1 VYGAQPHADL
11 LMQDISEATPAA
23 SATAAAELRARNA
36 HRHEVR
42 YTLLTMA
49 IGLVMGAGATFLV
62 REGVIPLA
70 GLTGPLGTCAL
81 EVVVYAVLFDGY
93 FYALHR
99 LLHTRWMYQHIHVVH
114 HRSTSPTLLT
124 ALAFHPVEA
133 ILIMAFMPVAMCIIP
148 IHLVSLVIVSAFLF
162 GSILLAHCGYEV
174 FPRWWARVP
183 LLNWYVTPRVHEE
196 HHKRRDCN
204 YSATLSI
211 FDRTF
216 RTLRHE
222 E

>member
-1 VYGAQPHADL
+1 MPIPDSSHAHAQ
-11 LMQDISEATPAA
+11 
-23 SATAAAELRARNA
+23 LRARNIF
-36 HRHEVR
+36 RHELF
-42 YTLLTMA
+42 YSGLTMVCGLA
-49 IGLVMGAGATFLV
+49 MGAAATVLVRAGVMPFAGLV
-62 REGVIPLA
+62 
-70 GLTGPLGTCAL
+70 GPLGTCAV
-81 EVVVYAVLFDGY
+81 EVVVYVVLFDAY

-99 LLHTRWMYQHIHVVH
+99 LLHTKWLYQRIHVIH

-133 ILIMAFMPVAMCIIP
+133 LAIMIFIPVAMCVMP
-148 IHLVSLVIVSAFLF
+148 IHLVSLVVVSLFLS
-162 GSILLAHCGYEV
+162 GSILLAHCGREV
-174 FPRWWARVP
+174 FPRWWGKVP
-183 LLNWYVTPRVHEE
+183 VLNWYVTPLVHDA

-216 RTLRHE
+216 RSFHASE